1 MSLAFALLDFQKSVV
16 YETECIKH
24 VAVHRDKHCQIYW
37 RDRQRDTERQT
48 ETERQR
54 DRQTDRD
61 TDRERERDVCVD
73 FG

>member
-48 ETERQR
+48 ETERQT
-54 DRQTDRD
+54 DRQRHGQ
-61 TDRERERDVCVD
+61 REREMSA
-73 FG
+73 